1 MRATGIVRRIDDL
14 GRITI
19 PKEIRRL
26 THIEVDDPLEI
37 FIEDGGIVLQKYL
50 PSYVNT
56 NILKD
61 MSEELVDM
69 IDEESDIEK
78 RTNMR
83 NALEALT
90 TAKEALK
97 NIGF

>member
-14 GRITI
+14 GRIVI
-19 PKEIRRL
+19 PKEVRRI
-26 THIEVDDPLEI
+26 THIEVNDPIEI
-37 FIEDGGIVLQKYL
+37 FIENGGIVLQKYL
-50 PSYVNT
+50 PSYVNVDV
-56 NILKD
+56 LKD

-69 IDEESDIEK
+69 IEEEPDAEK